1 MVEFFL
7 QSLAKLGIL
16 VFVICSMLG
25 MGFSLT
31 LEQIIAPLK
40 IRRLVIIA
48 LLLNFALVPLIG
60 FLVITLI
67 PLEEGL
73 AIGLIL
79 LATAAGAPF
88 LPKLAEVAKGDLA
101 FSVGLMVVLMVVT
114 IIFMPIV
121 LPLILP
127 DVTVNPWNIASSLI
141 FLMVIPLAIGLLIR
155 KKYESIASGLRPFMS
170 QASTSSLIAVTVLIL
185 ILNYEYIIGV
195 VGTGAI
201 LAVLIFVILCIT
213 LGLLGAGKDRERR
226 SVLGLGTAQRNIAA
240 ALLVGGQN
248 FDDPNVVVMI
258 MVASFVTFIILFPI
272 AGEFGRRAVN
282 RDK

>member
-1 MVEFFL
+1 MAEFLL
-7 QSLAKLGIL
+7 QSLAKLAIL
-16 VFVICSMLG
+16 IFVICSMLG
-25 MGFSLT
+25 MGFGLT

-48 LLLNFALVPLIG
+48 LLVNFVLVPVIG
-60 FLVITLI
+60 FLVILLI

-121 LPLILP
+121 LPLLIP
-127 DVTVNPWNIASSLI
+127 DVTVNPWDIASSLI
-141 FLMVIPLAIGLLIR
+141 FLMLIPLAIGLLIR
-155 KKYESIASGLRPFMS
+155 KRYESIASGLRPFMS
-170 QASTSSLIAVTVLIL
+170 QASTLSLIAVSVLIL
-185 ILNYEYIIGV
+185 VLNYEYIIGV

-201 LAVLIFVILCIT
+201 LAVLIFVILCIV

-226 SVLGLGTAQRNIAA
+226 SVFALGTAQRNIAA
-240 ALLVGGQN
+240 ALIVGGQN
-248 FDDPNVVVMI
+248 FDNPNVMVMI
-258 MVASFVTFIILFPI
+258 MVAAIVTFIILFPI
-272 AGEFGRRAVN
+272 AGEYGRRSGN
-282 RDK
+282 RNK